1 MWYPATI
8 ATPPDA
14 EPVTLAEAKAHLR
27 VFHDDDNDYIGSL
40 ISTARDHAEKYCGA
54 TWAAVET
61 SANCDDWCD
70 LAYLPF
76 APITAV
82 SAIAYV
88 DTAGVGAVV
97 DAAVYE
103 FRADARA
110 IVLKPGQRWPSKQQ
124 GSRIA
129 LSAEVGATSAPPA
142 VKHAILLRVED
153 FYEHRGSEEDSK
165 WSVFD
170 SLLSNYRFY

>member
-1 MWYPATI
+1 MWYPATVT
-8 ATPPDA
+8 TPPDA
-14 EPVTLAEAKAHLR
+14 EPVTLDQAKAHLR
-27 VFHDDDNDYIGSL
+27 VFHDDDNDYIGGL
-40 ISTARDHAEKYCGA
+40 ISIARDHAEKYCGA
-54 TWAAVET
+54 VWAAAGV

-70 LAYLPF
+70 LAHLPF
-76 APITAV
+76 SPVTAV
-82 SAIAYV
+82 TAISYV
-88 DTAGVGAVV
+88 DAGGVSAVV
-97 DAAVYE
+97 DADVYE

-110 IVLKPGQRWPSKQQ
+110 VVLKPGQHWPAKQA

-129 LSAEVGATSAPPA
+129 VSAEAGVEDAPPA

>member
-1 MWYPATI
+1 MWYPPTVT
-8 ATPPDA
+8 TPPTS
-14 EPVTLAEAKAHLR
+14 EPVTLAQAKAHLR
-27 VFHDDDNDYIGSL
+27 VFHEDDNDYIGGL

-54 TWAAVET
+54 TWAAADV

-70 LAYLPF
+70 LAFLPF
-76 APITAV
+76 APV
-82 SAIAYV
+82 SAVTAISYV
-88 DTAGVGAVV
+88 DTDGVAAVV
-97 DAAVYE
+97 DVSVYE
-103 FRADARA
+103 FRADARSV
-110 IVLKPGQRWPSKQQ
+110 VLKPGQRWPTKQA

-129 LSAEVGATSAPPA
+129 VSAEAGAEDAPPA

-165 WSVFD
+165 WSAFD